1 MSIITTNDKPSKVKE
16 VSKNI
21 PDEVSKARD
30 KNITINTLQD
40 LIDFIKKINTFIN
53 SEIIKCIINNIN
65 CDKLKYRTILNII
78 YEIIN
83 DPIKIMSRT
92 KLNIKLIEDKEKG
105 FYYIEK
111 LGISI
116 QGCDSNKC
124 LLEIINQC
132 IENNIMISMEIKL
145 INSVVKLSFNNK

>member
-1 MSIITTNDKPSKVKE
+1 M
-16 VSKNI
+16 
-21 PDEVSKARD
+21 
-30 KNITINTLQD
+30 
-40 LIDFIKKINTFIN
+40 
-53 SEIIKCIINNIN
+53 
-65 CDKLKYRTILNII
+65 I

>member
-1 MSIITTNDKPSKVKE
+1 MSK
-16 VSKNI
+16 
-21 PDEVSKARD
+21 
-30 KNITINTLQD
+30 
-40 LIDFIKKINTFIN
+40 
-53 SEIIKCIINNIN
+53 
-65 CDKLKYRTILNII
+65 
-78 YEIIN
+78 
-83 DPIKIMSRT
+83 T

-111 LGISI
+111 LGISV

>member
-1 MSIITTNDKPSKVKE
+1 MSITTTNDKPSKVKE
-16 VSKNI
+16 VSKNL
-21 PDEVSKARD
+21 PDELSKDSD

-65 CDKLKYRTILNII
+65 CDKLKYRTILNMI

-105 FYYIEK
+105 FYYIKK
-111 LGISI
+111 LGISV

>member
-1 MSIITTNDKPSKVKE
+1 MSISNTNDNPYKIKE
-16 VSKNI
+16 ISDGVILIKQTNKI
-21 PDEVSKARD
+21 T

-40 LIDFIKKINTFIN
+40 LIDFIKKYGFIK
-53 SEIIKCIINNIN
+53 SEIIKCIISNIN
-65 CDKLKYRTILNII
+65 CDKLKYRTILNMI
-78 YEIIN
+78 YESIN
-83 DPIKIMSRT
+83 DPIKIMSKT
-92 KLNIKLIEDKEKG
+92 KLNIKLIEEKEKG

-132 IENNIMISMEIKL
+132 IENNIMIY
-145 INSVVKLSFNNK
+145 